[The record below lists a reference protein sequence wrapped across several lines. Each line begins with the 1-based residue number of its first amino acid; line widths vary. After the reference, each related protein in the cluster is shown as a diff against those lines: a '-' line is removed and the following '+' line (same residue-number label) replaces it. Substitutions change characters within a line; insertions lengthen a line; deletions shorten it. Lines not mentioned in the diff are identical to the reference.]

1 MNKKITLQ
9 VFMGMIILFITLL
22 FFFKY
27 FKSESDTPNNK
38 QSLKKTG
45 IELNTSSNY
54 IDNINYK
61 ATDLDGNKYEITAE
75 QAEIDQQNS
84 NIMFLKNVI
93 SYVYLEDSSIV
104 KITSDFGK
112 YNLENYDTIFSLNV
126 IVDYPAH
133 KITGEYLD
141 FSFLNNLG
149 TISRSVIYKSD
160 KNKLLADKIEIN
172 IKTKDTKIFMDDNNK
187 KVLIIGTE

>member
-38 QSLKKTG
+38 QLLKKTG

-84 NIMFLKNVI
+84 NIMFLKK
-93 SYVYLEDSSIV
+93 SSHV
-104 KITSDFGK
+104 EKR
-112 YNLENYDTIFSLNV
+112 L
-126 IVDYPAH
+126 
-133 KITGEYLD
+133 
-141 FSFLNNLG
+141 
-149 TISRSVIYKSD
+149 
-160 KNKLLADKIEIN
+160 
-172 IKTKDTKIFMDDNNK
+172 
-187 KVLIIGTE
+187 